1 MALTRIIARY
11 ECGLDLC
18 DVTFGQGHEKPLG
31 HKQQSCENYLN
42 PTWRVSNQN
51 GPEKFLGVT

>member
-42 PTWRVSNQN
+42 PT
-51 GPEKFLGVT
+51 